1 MDLVNLF
8 ETNEFMAVKL
18 NQPLSELYN
27 LPFFEYSIYLTVIN
41 QKIKKRNAEILAELE
56 EGPVNMPGRLG

>member
-1 MDLVNLF
+1 
-8 ETNEFMAVKL
+8 MAVKL